1 MSPPPPPGPFVP
13 GCRPLFPSARRSAAG
28 KEGAT
33 PKWCS
38 GPGGPQGAAF
48 VRAGGGAGGP
58 DWAAGPER
66 PRPPRGDV
74 GEVAGRGPERRRVRT
89 RGPGSWPCRS
99 PSPGPGDRCA
109 QAGQGHLRYL
119 RAARTG
125 RGRGGDPA
133 SGASSACSARTDGR
147 STKERWGG
155 GGAARARGRGAPPT
169 GGASRSWGVM
179 ERCSLPHGNSPVTP
193 VLRGSGG
200 GRSAGDFRVRAA
212 GLEMPRGPD
221 CLPRG
226 PSGDPGRKPSGAQAW
241 REPPGRD
248 EELSRSSEPLAPWPG

>member
-1 MSPPPPPGPFVP
+1 MVQRPGRTPR
-13 GCRPLFPSARRSAAG
+13 GCLCARRGRGRGSRLG
-28 KEGAT
+28 C
-33 PKWCS
+33 W
-38 GPGGPQGAAF
+38 
-48 VRAGGGAGGP
+48 
-58 DWAAGPER
+58 PER

-193 VLRGSGG
+193 VLRGRRRRRECRGFQGPGSWT
-200 GRSAGDFRVRAA
+200 GDAKGA
-212 GLEMPRGPD
+212 GLP
-221 CLPRG
+221 
-226 PSGDPGRKPSGAQAW
+226 A
-241 REPPGRD
+241 
-248 EELSRSSEPLAPWPG
+248 